1 MAGRDTRR
9 PDPDDWFAEP
19 TRAPSR
25 RGRHSQRTAANPRVE
40 GDEDDSG
47 YDDSYPRRQLPAFA
61 ASLPEGWVP
70 LAVGAAIFVI
80 LIIAV
85 LAVAGVFSGS
95 SPTQAVTT
103 NQSTSTPTTTPA
115 TTPSIP
121 PSVPAPTTTLKPG
134 DTGVQVKRLQRALAA
149 LGYSVG
155 KVDGDYGTATKT
167 ALEAFQTAQNLT
179 PDGLFGPA
187 TRTALIK
194 ALKSA

>member
-1 MAGRDTRR
+1 MAGRDTRS

-25 RGRHSQRTAANPRVE
+25 RTRSQRTAANPRIE
-40 GDEDDSG
+40 GDEDDWVEEG
-47 YDDSYPRRQLPAFA
+47 SYPRRQLPAFA

-70 LAVGAAIFVI
+70 LAAGAAILVI
-80 LIIAV
+80 LIVGV

-103 NQSTSTPTTTPA
+103 NQITSTPTTTSA
-115 TTPSIP
+115 TTPSVP

-134 DTGVQVKRLQRALAA
+134 DTGVQVKRLQRALVA

-194 ALKSA
+194 ALKTA